1 MATKGPKRAFDL
13 VAAALMLV
21 ATSPVLLLAMLA
33 IRASS
38 PGPALFS
45 QIRVGQ
51 NGTLF
56 RCHKLRTM
64 YLGTPSLPSHEAPA
78 NSVTAVGKMLRRFKI
93 DELPQLWNVLNGEMS
108 LVGPARACRRRRKL
122 IERRKQLGCCRRF
135 PASPGLPR
143 SGASTCPIRS
153 SAPRQMPPT
162 SRLLRSASTSKSC
175 LAHSTGPD
183 LGLFS
188 REFGQ
193 PLERVG
199 LRRPAFGYQQGRIAN
214 LRRCHRVP
222 CLAFAQQGRGRPHR
236 AGGHGKQAQRP
247 PKALPEG
254 SDDCRDRDG
263 RDIAGNIDGTKR
275 LRTGQQMQNRP
286 CRCLG

>member
-13 VAAALMLV
+13 VTAALMLV

-78 NSVTAVGKMLRRFKI
+78 NSITAVGKVLRRTKI

-108 LVGPARACRRRRKL
+108 LVGPRPCLPTQTEL
-122 IERRKQLGCCRRF
+122 IERRRQLGVL
-135 PASPGLPR
+135 S
-143 SGASTCPIRS
+143 
-153 SAPRQMPPT
+153 
-162 SRLLRSASTSKSC
+162 
-175 LAHSTGPD
+175 
-183 LGLFS
+183 
-188 REFGQ
+188 
-193 PLERVG
+193 
-199 LRRPAFGYQQGRIAN
+199 
-214 LRRCHRVP
+214 
-222 CLAFAQQGRGRPHR
+222 
-236 AGGHGKQAQRP
+236 
-247 PKALPEG
+247 ALPG
-254 SDDCRDRDG
+254 ITGLAQIRGIDMSDPKLCAETDAAYIKTASIGVDVR
-263 RDIAGNIDGTKR
+263 ILLGTFYR
-275 LRTGQQMQNRP
+275 A
-286 CRCLG
+286 